1 MKKEKSE
8 KRKDLEKD
16 SKLMDFYSAKVK
28 KAIQHGKKKK

>member
-16 SKLMDFYSAKVK
+16 SKMMDFYSAKVK
-28 KAIQHGKKKK
+28 NAIKKKKK